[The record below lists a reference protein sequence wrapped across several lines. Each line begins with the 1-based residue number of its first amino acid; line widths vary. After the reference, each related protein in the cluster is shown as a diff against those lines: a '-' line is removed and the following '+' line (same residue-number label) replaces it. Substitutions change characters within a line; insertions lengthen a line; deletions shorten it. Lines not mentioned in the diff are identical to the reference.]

1 MKEVLKKFTPT
12 PVKRVLKRLIRRPS
26 DFERPQK
33 QFTYQLN
40 VNDVDRLHGKAAIV
54 TGGGGSIGSAI
65 CYRLAVEG
73 AIVGI
78 AGRSSET
85 LRVVI
90 DQISSAGVPSHR
102 LMALVMDVTDR
113 ESVGKA
119 IDAFVARYGRL
130 DVFVN
135 NAGGSARDHI
145 CPLEDQ
151 DFKVVED
158 IVNLNLLGTMR
169 CCQHAIRYLKVNGGK
184 IINFGSTIGS
194 NGQRNYAEYS
204 AAKSG
209 IIGLTKSL
217 ALELGEYGITVNM
230 ITPGWVWR
238 NSFDGTQLRK
248 TDKTA
253 LGRYGYP
260 EEVASFVAYLCTDG
274 ANYITGNDF
283 KVDGGR
289 TLGLMKE

>member
-1 MKEVLKKFTPT
+1 V
-12 PVKRVLKRLIRRPS
+12 
-26 DFERPQK
+26 
-33 QFTYQLN
+33 
-40 VNDVDRLHGKAAIV
+40 IV

-78 AGRSSET
+78 AGRSIET
-85 LRVVI
+85 LGI
-90 DQISSAGVPSHR
+90 TINQIASAGVPSDR

-113 ESVGKA
+113 HSVGKA
-119 IDAFVARYGRL
+119 IDAFVERFSRL

-135 NAGGSARDHI
+135 NAGGSARGHTR
-145 CPLEDQ
+145 PLEYQ
-151 DFKVVED
+151 DFNVIED
-158 IVNLNLLGTMR
+158 IIDLNLLGAMR
-169 CCQHAIRYLKVNGGK
+169 CCQHAIPYLKVNGGK

-194 NGQRNYAEYS
+194 NGQRNYSEYS

-238 NSFDGTQLRK
+238 NAFDGRQPRR

-260 EEVASFVAYLCTDG
+260 EEVASLVSYLCAED

>member
-1 MKEVLKKFTPT
+1 VKQVLKRFMPE
-12 PVKRVLKRLIRRPS
+12 PVKRLLRPLIHRPPA
-26 DFERPQK
+26 FEREQK
-33 QFTYQLN
+33 AFTYQLN
-40 VNDVDRLHGKAAIV
+40 VNDVGRQHGKAAIV

-78 AGRSSET
+78 AGRNLEG
-85 LRVVI
+85 LLAVV
-90 DQISSAGVPSHR
+90 DQITSAGVPSDR
-102 LMALVMDVTDR
+102 LMALVMDITDR

-119 IDAFVARYGRL
+119 IDSFVERHGRL
-130 DVFVN
+130 DVFIN
-135 NAGGSARDHI
+135 TAGGSARGHI
-145 CPLEDQ
+145 RPLETQ
-151 DFKVVED
+151 DFKVIED
-158 IVNLNLLGTMR
+158 IINLNLLGTMR

-194 NGQRNYAEYS
+194 NGQKNYSEYS

-209 IIGLTKSL
+209 VIGLTKSL

-238 NSFDGTQLRK
+238 SAFDGKQHRRS
-248 TDKTA
+248 DKTA

-260 EEVASFVAYLCTDG
+260 EEVASLVSYLCTDE